1 MIACE
6 MLAKDWLD
14 FSCYCLQCPHMWM
27 NRTAPGHARLIQ
39 YGDAMMA
46 VEHVKAVRIA
56 SMYPY
61 LMVAV
66 PCLPRGWEVIV
77 SLLPACFR

>member
-1 MIACE
+1 MSTYVDGS
-6 MLAKDWLD
+6 K
-14 FSCYCLQCPHMWM
+14 
-27 NRTAPGHARLIQ
+27 TAPGHARLVQ

-46 VEHVKAVRIA
+46 VHVKAMRIA

-66 PCLPRGWEVIV
+66 PCLPR
-77 SLLPACFR
+77 

>member
-1 MIACE
+1 
-6 MLAKDWLD
+6 
-14 FSCYCLQCPHMWM
+14 MWM
-27 NRTAPGHARLIQ
+27 NRTAPGHARLVQ

-77 SLLPACFR
+77 SLLPACFRITLIRYRLEAPEYNHE

>member
-6 MLAKDWLD
+6 MLVKGYFLLLSAMSTYVDGSK
-14 FSCYCLQCPHMWM
+14 
-27 NRTAPGHARLIQ
+27 TATGHARLIQ